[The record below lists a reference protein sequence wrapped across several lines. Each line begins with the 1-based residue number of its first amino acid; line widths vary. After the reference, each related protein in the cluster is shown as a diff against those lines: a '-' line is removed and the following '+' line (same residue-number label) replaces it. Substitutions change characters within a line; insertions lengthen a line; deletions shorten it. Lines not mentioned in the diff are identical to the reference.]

1 MEIFYQN
8 IERYL
13 LGELTGNDLSEFE
26 NALQSHTALAKS
38 VTQHREMMQRLDAL
52 RRRSKVKAAIAPQ
65 SAKPAA
71 MYANRKFW
79 AMAASLIVL
88 AAAIWF
94 FNQPAQTN
102 SGLVE
107 NKPQKPQTDT
117 LTTPPNETPIST
129 PDVPQANKP
138 REKPME
144 QARLIAL
151 ARIFQELPS
160 QTFVRG
166 AAQTAGDISQ
176 KTLAQLAAEAF
187 DSNNFR
193 LAAELLKDDKQV
205 LQDEDARY
213 IRANA
218 RFHIGQFA
226 ESANDFDALKDSFQF
241 KHEARW
247 NFLLCQIA
255 LGKTEQAKVLLLAM
269 IAEQDFPFRAKA
281 LELKGELNF

>member
-1 MEIFYQN
+1 MEKFYQN

-13 LGELTGNDLSEFE
+13 LRELTGNELAAFE
-26 NALQSHTALAKS
+26 SALQSDATLAKS
-38 VTQHREMMQRLDAL
+38 VAQHRQMLQRLDAL
-52 RRRSKVKAAIAPQ
+52 RLRNKVKAAIPPHA
-65 SAKPAA
+65 AKQVA

-102 SGLVE
+102 SGLVG
-107 NKPQKPQTDT
+107 NQPQKPQTDT
-117 LTTPPNETPIST
+117 LTSPPNETPLST

-138 REKPME
+138 REKPLE

-166 AAQTAGDISQ
+166 ASQTAGDISQ
-176 KTLAQLAAEAF
+176 KTRAQLAAEAY

-226 ESANDFDALKDSFQF
+226 EAANDFDALKDSFHF
-241 KHEARW
+241 KYEARW

-255 LGKTEQAKVLLLAM
+255 LGKTEQAKALLHAM
-269 IAEQDFPFRAKA
+269 IADQDFPFRAKA
-281 LELKGELNF
+281 MELKEELNF